1 MLLLNCKNLR
11 SIVILSLVLFLL
23 GLLLQ
28 LPRVLLLSAYPSLAV
43 LLSGIGLV
51 AVFLSPLIMVAA
63 ALMAL
68 TPGALKH
75 LKLCNH

>member
-11 SIVILSLVLFLL
+11 SIVILSTVLFLL
-23 GLLLQ
+23 GLALQ
-28 LPRVLLLSAYPSLAV
+28 LPRVLLLSAYPSLVV

-63 ALMAL
+63 TLMAL